1 MICVRR
7 TIAAHFYVCEGSAGT
22 LEKSGN
28 IGKLYSSA
36 NAAPMEALYAA
47 GMPNRFALVAFVPA
61 ILLTACGSDPAAP
74 AKPPVHSEA
83 IAHETELVRLKLTA
97 EAQKRLGIVTV
108 RIGTGTASA
117 MRMTSGE
124 IVIPAGVGGAP
135 INSASNLQLLAAQQV
150 AADGELAR
158 ARAQLALAR
167 VAYDRASALVD
178 EEAGSIRARDEAT
191 AALGAAKA
199 AADAAAAQRRLLG
212 PAVASLG
219 NQRYVWVRV
228 PVFGSDLAGLQQGQS
243 VLVSPLG
250 REGAKRSARPVDA
263 PPSANAVA
271 GTVDLY
277 FALDNRDRAYR
288 VGQRVSVALPLAG
301 GQSEGLS
308 VPTSAILRDIYGG
321 EWVYAKTEADTYV
334 RQRIEVAATEGG
346 RAILSRGLHPGTL
359 VVTAGAAEL
368 FGTEFG
374 VAH

>member
-1 MICVRR
+1 MR
-7 TIAAHFYVCEGSAGT
+7 
-22 LEKSGN
+22 
-28 IGKLYSSA
+28 
-36 NAAPMEALYAA
+36 ALYTMKMTIHLA
-47 GMPNRFALVAFVPA
+47 PVAILSVM
-61 ILLTACGSDPAAP
+61 LLTACGSEPAAP
-74 AKPPVHSEA
+74 PKAPVHSEA
-83 IAHETELVRLKLTA
+83 IAHETELVRLKLTP
-97 EAQKRLGIVTV
+97 EAQRRLGIVTE
-108 RIGTGTASA
+108 RIGTGIASA
-117 MRMTSGE
+117 LRMTSGE
-124 IVIPAGVGGAP
+124 IVIPAGEGGVP
-135 INSASNLQLLAAQQV
+135 VTSASNLQLLAAQQV

-158 ARAQLALAR
+158 ARAQLTLAR
-167 VAYDRASALVD
+167 VAYGRAAALVE

-199 AADAAAAQRRLLG
+199 AADAATAQRRLLG

-228 PVFGSDLAGLQQGQS
+228 PVFGSDLAGLRQGQS
-243 VLVSPLG
+243 ALVSPLG
-250 REGAKRSARPVDA
+250 QDGAKRSARPVDA
-263 PPSANAVA
+263 PPSANAVT

-288 VGQRVSVALPLAG
+288 VGQRVSVALPLVSG
-301 GQSEGLS
+301 PSEGLS
-308 VPTSAILRDIYGG
+308 VPASAILRDIYGG

-346 RAILSRGLHPGTL
+346 RAILSRGLRPGTL

>member
-1 MICVRR
+1 MQ
-7 TIAAHFYVCEGSAGT
+7 
-22 LEKSGN
+22 
-28 IGKLYSSA
+28 
-36 NAAPMEALYAA
+36 ALYAA
-47 GMPNRFALVAFVPA
+47 GMPNRFALVAFAPT
-61 ILLTACGSDPAAP
+61 ILLTACGGEPAAP

-83 IAHETELVRLKLTA
+83 IAHETELVRLKLTP
-97 EAQKRLGIVTV
+97 EAQNRLGIVTE

-124 IVIPAGVGGAP
+124 IVIPAGGGGAP

-228 PVFGSDLAGLQQGQS
+228 PVFGSDLAGLQEGKS
-243 VLVSPLG
+243 ALVSPLG
-250 REGAKRSARPVDA
+250 QDGAKRSARPVDA

-301 GQSEGLS
+301 GRSEGLS

-346 RAILSRGLHPGTL
+346 RAILSRGLRPGTL

>member
-1 MICVRR
+1 
-7 TIAAHFYVCEGSAGT
+7 
-22 LEKSGN
+22 
-28 IGKLYSSA
+28 
-36 NAAPMEALYAA
+36 MEALYAA
-47 GMPNRFALVAFVPA
+47 GMLNRFALAAFIPA
-61 ILLTACGSDPAAP
+61 VLLTACGSEPTAP
-74 AKPPVHSEA
+74 PKASVHSEA
-83 IAHETELVRLKLTA
+83 VAHEIELVRLKLTP
-97 EAQKRLGIVTV
+97 EAQKRLGIVTERV
-108 RIGTGTASA
+108 GTGTASA

-135 INSASNLQLLAAQQV
+135 INSASNLQQLGAQQV
-150 AADGELAR
+150 AAEGELAR

-167 VAYDRASALVD
+167 IAYDRASALVD

-212 PAVASLG
+212 PAVAGLG
-219 NQRYVWVRV
+219 NQRFVWVRV

-243 VLVSPLG
+243 ALISPLG
-250 REGAKRSARPVDA
+250 QDGAKRSARPVDA

-301 GQSEGLS
+301 GRSEGLS
-308 VPTSAILRDIYGG
+308 VSTSAILRDIYGG

-334 RQRIEVAATEGG
+334 RQRIEVAATEDG
-346 RAILSRGLHPGTL
+346 RAILSRGLRPGML

>member
-1 MICVRR
+1 
-7 TIAAHFYVCEGSAGT
+7 
-22 LEKSGN
+22 
-28 IGKLYSSA
+28 
-36 NAAPMEALYAA
+36 
-47 GMPNRFALVAFVPA
+47 
-61 ILLTACGSDPAAP
+61 
-74 AKPPVHSEA
+74 
-83 IAHETELVRLKLTA
+83 
-97 EAQKRLGIVTV
+97 
-108 RIGTGTASA
+108 

-124 IVIPAGVGGAP
+124 VVIPAGVGGAP
-135 INSASNLQLLAAQQV
+135 INSASNLQQLGAQQV
-150 AADGELAR
+150 AAEGELAR

-167 VAYDRASALVD
+167 IAYDRASALVD

-212 PAVASLG
+212 PGVAGLG
-219 NQRYVWVRV
+219 NQRFVWVRV

-243 VLVSPLG
+243 ALVSPLG
-250 REGAKRSARPVDA
+250 QEGSKRSARPVDA

-321 EWVYAKTEADTYV
+321 EWVYARTDADTYV
-334 RQRIEVAATEGG
+334 RQRIEVAATEDG
-346 RAILSRGLHPGTL
+346 RAILSRGLRPGML

>member
-1 MICVRR
+1 MRAR
-7 TIAAHFYVCEGSAGT
+7 YVA
-22 LEKSGN
+22 K
-28 IGKLYSSA
+28 
-36 NAAPMEALYAA
+36 
-47 GMPNRFALVAFVPA
+47 MPNRCALAAFVPA
-61 ILLTACGSDPAAP
+61 VRLSACGSEPTTPPKA
-74 AKPPVHSEA
+74 PVHSEA
-83 IAHETELVRLKLTA
+83 IAHETELVRLKLTP
-97 EAQKRLGIVTV
+97 EAQKRLGIVTERV
-108 RIGTGTASA
+108 GTGTASA

-135 INSASNLQLLAAQQV
+135 INSASNLQQLGLQQV

-228 PVFGSDLAGLQQGQS
+228 PVFGSDLVGLRQS
-243 VLVSPLG
+243 PSALVSPLG
-250 REGAKRSARPVDA
+250 QEGSKRSAQPVDA

-301 GQSEGLS
+301 GRNEGLS

-321 EWVYAKTEADTYV
+321 EWVYAKIEADTYV

-346 RAILSRGLHPGTL
+346 RAILSRGLRPGTL

>member
-1 MICVRR
+1 M
-7 TIAAHFYVCEGSAGT
+7 TIR
-22 LEKSGN
+22 L
-28 IGKLYSSA
+28 
-36 NAAPMEALYAA
+36 APV
-47 GMPNRFALVAFVPA
+47 ALVPV
-61 ILLTACGSDPAAP
+61 ILLTACGSEPVAP
-74 AKPPVHSEA
+74 TKAPVHSEA
-83 IAHETELVRLKLTA
+83 IAHETELVRLKLTP
-97 EAQKRLGIVTV
+97 EAQKRLGIVTE
-108 RIGTGTASA
+108 RIETGTASA
-117 MRMTSGE
+117 LRMTSGE
-124 IVIPAGVGGAP
+124 IVIPARGGGAP
-135 INSASNLQLLAAQQV
+135 INSASNLQQLAAQQV

-158 ARAQLALAR
+158 ARAQLAFAR
-167 VAYDRASALVD
+167 ITYDRATALVE

-199 AADAAAAQRRLLG
+199 ASDAAAAQRRLLG

-228 PVFGSDLAGLQQGQS
+228 PVFGSDLAGLRQGQS
-243 VLVSPLG
+243 ALVSQLG
-250 REGAKRSARPVDA
+250 QEGSKRSARPVEA
-263 PPSANAVA
+263 PPSANAMA

-288 VGQRVSVALPLAG
+288 VGQRVSVALPLASG
-301 GQSEGLS
+301 PSEGLS
-308 VPTSAILRDIYGG
+308 VPASAILRDIYGG

-346 RAILSRGLHPGTL
+346 RAILSRGLRPGTL

>member
-1 MICVRR
+1 
-7 TIAAHFYVCEGSAGT
+7 
-22 LEKSGN
+22 
-28 IGKLYSSA
+28 
-36 NAAPMEALYAA
+36 
-47 GMPNRFALVAFVPA
+47 
-61 ILLTACGSDPAAP
+61 
-74 AKPPVHSEA
+74 
-83 IAHETELVRLKLTA
+83 
-97 EAQKRLGIVTV
+97 
-108 RIGTGTASA
+108 
-117 MRMTSGE
+117 
-124 IVIPAGVGGAP
+124 
-135 INSASNLQLLAAQQV
+135 
-150 AADGELAR
+150 
-158 ARAQLALAR
+158 
-167 VAYDRASALVD
+167 
-178 EEAGSIRARDEAT
+178 
-191 AALGAAKA
+191 GAAKA

-219 NQRYVWVRV
+219 TQRHVWVRV

-243 VLVSPLG
+243 ALVSPLG
-250 REGAKRSARPVDA
+250 QEGAKRSARPVDA

-301 GQSEGLS
+301 GRSEGLS
-308 VPTSAILRDIYGG
+308 VPTSAILSDIYGG

-346 RAILSRGLHPGTL
+346 RAILSRGLRPGTL

>member
-1 MICVRR
+1 M
-7 TIAAHFYVCEGSAGT
+7 TIRLVP
-22 LEKSGN
+22 
-28 IGKLYSSA
+28 I
-36 NAAPMEALYAA
+36 ALIPL
-47 GMPNRFALVAFVPA
+47 M
-61 ILLTACGSDPAAP
+61 LLSACGSDPAAP

-83 IAHETELVRLKLTA
+83 IAHETELVRLKLTP
-97 EAQKRLGIVTV
+97 EAQKRLGIVTE

-117 MRMTSGE
+117 IRMTSGE
-124 IVIPAGVGGAP
+124 IVIPAGAGGAP
-135 INSASNLQLLAAQQV
+135 VTSASNLQQLAAQQV

-158 ARAQLALAR
+158 ARAQFALAR
-167 VAYDRASALVD
+167 VAYDRAAALVD
-178 EEAGSIRARDEAT
+178 EEAGSIRARDEAI

-199 AADAAAAQRRLLG
+199 AAEAAAAQRRLLG
-212 PAVASLG
+212 PAMASLG
-219 NQRYVWVRV
+219 NQRFVWVRV
-228 PVFGSDLAGLQQGQS
+228 PVFGSDLAGLRQGQS

-250 REGAKRSARPVDA
+250 QDGAKRSARPVDA

-288 VGQRVSVALPLAG
+288 VGQRVSVALPLASG
-301 GQSEGLS
+301 PSEGLS
-308 VPTSAILRDIYGG
+308 VPASAILRDIYGG

-346 RAILSRGLHPGTL
+346 RAILSRGLRPGTL

>member
-1 MICVRR
+1 MQ
-7 TIAAHFYVCEGSAGT
+7 
-22 LEKSGN
+22 
-28 IGKLYSSA
+28 
-36 NAAPMEALYAA
+36 ALYGAE
-47 GMPNRFALVAFVPA
+47 MLNRFASVALAPA
-61 ILLTACGSDPAAP
+61 MLMTACGSEPAAP
-74 AKPPVHSEA
+74 PKAPVHSEA
-83 IAHETELVRLKLTA
+83 IAHETELVRLKLTP
-97 EAQKRLGIVTV
+97 EAQQRLGIVTEQV
-108 RIGTGTASA
+108 GTGTASA

-124 IVIPAGVGGAP
+124 IVIPAGAGGAP
-135 INSASNLQLLAAQQV
+135 INSASNLQQLAAQQV

-167 VAYDRASALVD
+167 VAYDRAAALVE

-191 AALGAAKA
+191 AVLGAAKA
-199 AADAAAAQRRLLG
+199 AADAAVAQRRLLG
-212 PAVASLG
+212 PAVAGLG
-219 NQRYVWVRV
+219 NQRFVWVRV

-243 VLVSPLG
+243 ALVSPLG
-250 REGAKRSARPVDA
+250 QVGSQRPARPVDA

-301 GQSEGLS
+301 GRSEGLS
-308 VPTSAILRDIYGG
+308 VPPSAILRDIYGG
-321 EWVYAKTEADTYV
+321 EWVYARTEANTYV

-346 RAILSRGLHPGTL
+346 RAILSRGLRPGML

>member
-1 MICVRR
+1 ML
-7 TIAAHFYVCEGSAGT
+7 T
-22 LEKSGN
+22 
-28 IGKLYSSA
+28 
-36 NAAPMEALYAA
+36 LYAR
-47 GMPNRFALVAFVPA
+47 GMLIRLIFVSIAPA
-61 ILLTACGSDPAAP
+61 ILLTACGSEPAAP
-74 AKPPVHSEA
+74 TKPPVHSEA
-83 IAHETELVRLKLTA
+83 IAHEIELVRLKLTPD
-97 EAQKRLGIVTV
+97 AQKRLGIVTE

-117 MRMTSGE
+117 IRTTSGE

-135 INSASNLQLLAAQQV
+135 INSASNLQQLAAQQV

-167 VAYDRASALVD
+167 VAYDRTSALVD

-191 AALGAAKA
+191 AALGVAKA

-219 NQRYVWVRV
+219 NQRHVWVRV

-243 VLVSPLG
+243 ALVSPLG
-250 REGAKRSARPVDA
+250 QEGAKRSARPVDA

-301 GQSEGLS
+301 GKSEGLS

-346 RAILSRGLHPGTL
+346 RAILSRGLRPGTL
-359 VVTAGAAEL
+359 VVTSGAAEL

>member
-1 MICVRR
+1 MQ
-7 TIAAHFYVCEGSAGT
+7 
-22 LEKSGN
+22 
-28 IGKLYSSA
+28 
-36 NAAPMEALYAA
+36 ALYAA
-47 GMPNRFALVAFVPA
+47 GMPNRFALVIFAPA
-61 ILLTACGSDPAAP
+61 ILLTACGSEPAAP
-74 AKPPVHSEA
+74 PKAPIHSEA
-83 IAHETELVRLKLTA
+83 IAHETELVRLKLTP
-97 EAQKRLGIVTV
+97 EAQKRLGIVTE

-135 INSASNLQLLAAQQV
+135 INSASNLQQLSAQQV

-167 VAYDRASALVD
+167 VAYDRASSLVD

-199 AADAAAAQRRLLG
+199 AADAAVAQRRLLG
-212 PAVASLG
+212 PAVASFG

-228 PVFGSDLAGLQQGQS
+228 PVFGSDLAGLQEGKS
-243 VLVSPLG
+243 ALVSPLG
-250 REGAKRSARPVDA
+250 QDGAKRSARPVDA

-288 VGQRVSVALPLAG
+288 VGQRVSVALPLSG
-301 GQSEGLS
+301 GRSEGLS
-308 VPTSAILRDIYGG
+308 VPASAILRDIYGG

-346 RAILSRGLHPGTL
+346 RAILSRGLRPGTL

>member
-1 MICVRR
+1 ML
-7 TIAAHFYVCEGSAGT
+7 T
-22 LEKSGN
+22 
-28 IGKLYSSA
+28 
-36 NAAPMEALYAA
+36 LYAK
-47 GMPNRFALVAFVPA
+47 GMHIRLIFVPIVPA
-61 ILLTACGSDPAAP
+61 VLLTACGSEPASP
-74 AKPPVHSEA
+74 PKPPVHSEA
-83 IAHETELVRLKLTA
+83 VAHEIELVRLKLTP
-97 EAQKRLGIVTV
+97 EAQKRLGIVTE
-108 RIGTGTASA
+108 RIGTGTASV

-135 INSASNLQLLAAQQV
+135 INSASNLQQLSAQQV

-243 VLVSPLG
+243 ALISPLG
-250 REGAKRSARPVDA
+250 QDGAKRSARPVDA
-263 PPSANAVA
+263 TPSANAVA

-301 GQSEGLS
+301 GRSEGLS

-334 RQRIEVAATEGG
+334 RQRVEVAATEDG
-346 RAILSRGLHPGTL
+346 RAILSRGLRPGTL

>member
-1 MICVRR
+1 M
-7 TIAAHFYVCEGSAGT
+7 H
-22 LEKSGN
+22 
-28 IGKLYSSA
+28 
-36 NAAPMEALYAA
+36 ALYAS
-47 GMPNRFALVAFVPA
+47 GMSNRFALAALVPA
-61 ILLTACGSDPAAP
+61 MLLAACGSGPTTP
-74 AKPPVHSEA
+74 AKPPAHTEA
-83 IAHETELVRLKLTA
+83 IAHETELVRLKLTP
-97 EAQKRLGIVTV
+97 EAQKRLGIVTERV
-108 RIGTGTASA
+108 GTGTASA
-117 MRMTSGE
+117 IRMTSGE
-124 IVIPAGVGGAP
+124 IVISAGVGGAP
-135 INSASNLQLLAAQQV
+135 INSASNLQQIGAQQV

-167 VAYDRASALVD
+167 IAYDRASALVD

-219 NQRYVWVRV
+219 GQRYVWVRV

-243 VLVSPLG
+243 ALVSPLG
-250 REGAKRSARPVDA
+250 QDGAKRSARPVDA

-301 GQSEGLS
+301 GRSEGLS
-308 VPTSAILRDIYGG
+308 VPASAILRDIYGG
-321 EWVYAKTEADTYV
+321 EWVYTRTEADTYV

-346 RAILSRGLHPGTL
+346 RAILSRGLRPGMA